1 MFTVTLA
8 VVASVLTIQPPDLA
22 LDRSRSVT
30 TTPYSAIPEVDPF
43 RQLDEALPTPNSVRN
58 AAGAPGP
65 NYWQQQVDHAIE
77 VTLDPSKREIT
88 GSQRIT
94 YHNNSPDELRY
105 LWLQLDQ
112 NRFKWDS
119 LGERAEPAPDLS
131 APQGISFLRQAIEKT
146 EWEGGYRDIVV
157 TSGSGKSLATTIVDT
172 MMRVD
177 LPTPLASGSRF
188 EFSMTWTFSV
198 LKNSTDRAR
207 SNYELLGE
215 GDAELKSPDLAPI
228 YDMAQFFPR
237 LAPYNDV
244 RGWQHKQFLGTGEFA
259 LEFGDYSLAVT
270 VPSTWTIAATGE
282 LMNEADVLTPTQRER
297 LRAARADETPQ
308 FITTPAEAAV
318 NRKALAEGTKTWRFA
333 AKNVRDVAFGASAT
347 FIWDAAKAPI
357 PGTTRAALAMSFY
370 PQEAEPLWSKFSTHA
385 VAHTIDSY
393 SRHAYPYPYPVAI
406 SVNGPVGGMEYPMIS
421 FNGPRPEKDGTY
433 SAGTKWGLI
442 GVVIHEVGHNWFP
455 MIINSDERQWTWM
468 DEGLNTFCQYLAEQE
483 WERKYPSGRG
493 EPEKIIEYMTSLDQE
508 PIMTNS
514 ESVRR
519 LGANAYAKPATALNV
534 LRETVLGRELFDFA
548 FLEYCRRW
556 AFKHPEPADFFRS
569 MEDASGVDLDWF
581 WRGWFYSTRPV
592 DVGIEKLTR
601 YTLDTRDP
609 AVLKPAKKAERDDR
623 PKTLSEL
630 GNADLDVRADRF
642 PELLDFYSKFDELDV
657 TAADRQRFKRLL
669 ARLGERDAALLGTTL
684 SFAIARFSNHE
695 GVPTPLPLL
704 ITFTD
709 GSSETLLIPAEIWR
723 YAGGHEASKLFVTT
737 KEIARIELDSRRQT
751 ADRDPSD
758 NAFPQEIAAGL
769 ITVEPRESGTNPMRE
784 ARDAE
789 NAERTRTAASEL
801 ATRIAEAVKAGR
813 SAGSVL
819 VGTDVVVAKDAWGT
833 AFVVLD
839 GSEQGSGGIAQ
850 IVSSGPDAVIGSDD
864 DISFVVTS
872 EGELRER
879 LRREGR
885 SAGGGRRGRSGG

>member
-1 MFTVTLA
+1 
-8 VVASVLTIQPPDLA
+8 
-22 LDRSRSVT
+22 
-30 TTPYSAIPEVDPF
+30 
-43 RQLDEALPTPNSVRN
+43 
-58 AAGAPGP
+58 
-65 NYWQQQVDHAIE
+65 
-77 VTLDPSKREIT
+77 
-88 GSQRIT
+88 
-94 YHNNSPDELRY
+94 
-105 LWLQLDQ
+105 
-112 NRFKWDS
+112 
-119 LGERAEPAPDLS
+119 
-131 APQGISFLRQAIEKT
+131 
-146 EWEGGYRDIVV
+146 
-157 TSGSGKSLATTIVDT
+157 
-172 MMRVD
+172 
-177 LPTPLASGSRF
+177 
-188 EFSMTWTFSV
+188 
-198 LKNSTDRAR
+198 
-207 SNYELLGE
+207 
-215 GDAELKSPDLAPI
+215 
-228 YDMAQFFPR
+228 
-237 LAPYNDV
+237 
-244 RGWQHKQFLGTGEFA
+244 
-259 LEFGDYSLAVT
+259 
-270 VPSTWTIAATGE
+270 
-282 LMNEADVLTPTQRER
+282 
-297 LRAARADETPQ
+297 
-308 FITTPAEAAV
+308 
-318 NRKALAEGTKTWRFA
+318 
-333 AKNVRDVAFGASAT
+333 
-347 FIWDAAKAPI
+347 
-357 PGTTRAALAMSFY
+357 
-370 PQEAEPLWSKFSTHA
+370 
-385 VAHTIDSY
+385 
-393 SRHAYPYPYPVAI
+393 
-406 SVNGPVGGMEYPMIS
+406 
-421 FNGPRPEKDGTY
+421 
-433 SAGTKWGLI
+433 
-442 GVVIHEVGHNWFP
+442 
-455 MIINSDERQWTWM
+455 
-468 DEGLNTFCQYLAEQE
+468 
-483 WERKYPSGRG
+483 
-493 EPEKIIEYMTSLDQE
+493 
-508 PIMTNS
+508 MTNS